1 MMRQS
6 LLWSR
11 DLPVQEAWM
20 SFFIDFIVASALLL
34 LDGLRG
40 EETLCRKPQ
49 YLVESLNTLE
59 INWGPP
65 SDHRAA
71 ERGGGQLGQFALGP
85 TLLGAPCSPIQLQSS
100 KSFQHIYTAR
110 LLTILYIYL
119 ITHSPVTSTLH
130 LYYWHRPLH
139 HKR

>member
-1 MMRQS
+1 
-6 LLWSR
+6 
-11 DLPVQEAWM
+11 M

-49 YLVESLNTLE
+49 YLVESFSTLE

-71 ERGGGQLGQFALGP
+71 ERGGGATGAICPGPHAHQFNFNQAKAFSKYTQLDF
-85 TLLGAPCSPIQLQSS
+85 LL
-100 KSFQHIYTAR
+100 Y
-110 LLTILYIYL
+110 YMYL